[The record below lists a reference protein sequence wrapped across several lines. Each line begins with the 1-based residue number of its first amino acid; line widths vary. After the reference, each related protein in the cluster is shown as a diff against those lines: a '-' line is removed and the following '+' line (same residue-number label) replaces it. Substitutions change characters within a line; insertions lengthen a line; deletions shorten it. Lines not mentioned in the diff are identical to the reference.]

1 MINPVALASLAGCV
15 ALALF
20 LLVGPLRSHESSDA
34 GDGWGTVIIDKP
46 HKAWPRRVMML
57 LGLFLLATTFVAI
70 NRVQIAA
77 AYDYVVLHLALWAF
91 TSPAVIAPYAK
102 HLLPALRAMIAL
114 AIVIF
119 GAVAPARIDR
129 KLVIMLHAVVYLG
142 ISALFDSLMLAI
154 AASARLPIG
163 GFGVEGIL
171 MSMLL
176 GGVVMLHVFFT
187 SFQLPRPTR
196 VPVQRGVHRWPTIQL
211 MGAGAAT
218 LFIYGLLI
226 ALLVNSGIAGHGVML
241 FIGFMTYSVL
251 WNALIVVLLVLGLVG
266 RHRPLPSNDRP
277 PIHVIICAYNENPG
291 IADTLQSIEAA
302 AVTYGGSVRVTV
314 ADDGSTDG
322 TAVLSRAVIEEFKV
336 ASGEVLDCP
345 HGGKSAALNAALARV
360 AAPIAIRI
368 DADVVIGPDS
378 FLYIPGW
385 FSDPTVGCVGAGTL
399 PRMGR
404 SWIHRMRLLE
414 CLSSFYF
421 ARVGLMAVDGI
432 SCIPGTFQAFRPAAA
447 LAVGG
452 YVTGMNGE
460 DADLTML
467 LGRLGYRVMID
478 TRIRVFEDVPSTVL
492 ELQEQRLRW
501 YRAGAHVFARQG
513 PLLAGSAGPR
523 VWFNTVRLIALRFLA
538 TLRPVLFLYS
548 AVLAVLHPTS
558 YRNIWFVFVLYGSSV
573 LPVIIVT
580 TVVAIRHHYTRYLP
594 WFLVWYPTFVV
605 LRRAFVIES
614 LLTLPT
620 RPVRAPVALR
630 GRTTWK
636 ARKPAAELA
645 G

>member
-1 MINPVALASLAGCV
+1 MINPAALASLAGCV
-15 ALALF
+15 ALAIF
-20 LLVGPLRSHESSDA
+20 LLVWPLRSHESSDA
-34 GDGWGTVIIDKP
+34 GDGWGQVIIDKP
-46 HKAWPRRVMML
+46 HQAWPRRVMVL
-57 LGLFLLATTFVAI
+57 LALFLVATAFVAI
-70 NRVQIAA
+70 NRDAIAA
-77 AYDYVVLHLALWAF
+77 GYSYLVMHLTLWAF
-91 TSPAVIAPYAK
+91 PSPAVIAPYAK
-102 HLLPALRAMIAL
+102 HLEPAFRAMIAL
-114 AIVIF
+114 GIVLF
-119 GAVAPARIDR
+119 GVVAPARIDR
-129 KLVIMLHAVVYLG
+129 KMVIISHAAVYLG
-142 ISALFDSLMLAI
+142 ISVLFDSLLLAI
-154 AASARLPIG
+154 AAATRLPIG
-163 GFGVEGIL
+163 GYGVEGIL
-171 MSMLL
+171 MNMLL

-196 VPVQRGVHRWPTIQL
+196 VPVQRGAYRWPTIQL
-211 MGAGAAT
+211 VGAGAAT

-226 ALLVNSGIAGHGVML
+226 ALLVNSGIAAHGIML

-251 WNALIVVLLVLGLVG
+251 WNGLMVVLLILGLFS
-266 RHRPLPSNDRP
+266 RHRPPDSDERP
-277 PIHVIICAYNENPG
+277 PIHVIICAYNEDPG
-291 IADTLQSIEAA
+291 IEDTLRSIEAA
-302 AVTYGGSVRVTV
+302 AVTYAGPVRVTV

-322 TAVLSRAVIEEFKV
+322 TGVLSRAVMNQFTA

-360 AAPIAIRI
+360 TAPIVIRI

-378 FLYIPGW
+378 FVYLPGW
-385 FSDPTVGCVGAGTL
+385 FRDPSVGCVGAGTL

-421 ARVGLMAVDGI
+421 ARVGLMTVDGI
-432 SCIPGTFQAFRPAAA
+432 SCIPGTFQAFRPAPA

-467 LGRLGYRVMID
+467 LGRLGYRVIID

-523 VWFNTVRLIALRFLA
+523 VWFNSVRLITLRFLG
-538 TLRPVLFLYS
+538 TLRPILFLYS
-548 AVLAVLHPTS
+548 AVMALLHPTS
-558 YRNIWFVFVLYGSSV
+558 YRNIWFVFVLFGSSV
-573 LPVIIVT
+573 VPVILVT
-580 TVVAIRHHYTRYLP
+580 SVVAIRHHYARYLP
-594 WFLVWYPTFVV
+594 WFLIWYPTFVV
-605 LRRAFVIES
+605 LRRAIVIES

-620 RPVRAPVALR
+620 RPVRAPRALR
-630 GRTTWK
+630 GRHVWK
-636 ARKPAAELA
+636 ARKPVAELA

>member
-1 MINPVALASLAGCV
+1 MINPAALVSLAGCV

-20 LLVGPLRSHESSDA
+20 LLIWPLRHHQSSDT
-34 GDGWGTVIIDKP
+34 GDGWGKVVIDRP
-46 HKAWPRRVMML
+46 HIAWPRRVMIL
-57 LGLFLLATTFVAI
+57 LVLFVVSTALVAI
-70 NRVQIAA
+70 DRDAIAA
-77 AYDYVVLHLALWAF
+77 GYDYLVLHLSLWAF
-91 TSPAVIAPYAK
+91 PSPAVIAPYAR
-102 HLLPALRAMIAL
+102 HLEPAFRAMIAMG
-114 AIVIF
+114 IVLF
-119 GAVAPARIDR
+119 GLVAPARIDR
-129 KLVIMLHAVVYLG
+129 RMVIILHAVVYLG
-142 ISALFDSLMLAI
+142 ISVLFDSLMLAV
-154 AASARLPIG
+154 AAATRLPIG
-163 GFGVEGIL
+163 GYGVEGIL
-171 MSMLL
+171 MNMLL

-196 VPVQRGVHRWPTIQL
+196 VPAQRGVYRWPTIQL
-211 MGAGAAT
+211 VGAGSAT

-226 ALLVNSGIAGHGVML
+226 ALLVNSGIAAHGVML

-251 WNALIVVLLVLGLVG
+251 WNGLMVVLLILGLVG
-266 RHRPLPSNDRP
+266 RRRPVPSNDRP

-302 AVTYGGSVRVTV
+302 AVTYAGPVRVSV

-322 TAVLSRAVIEEFKV
+322 TAALARTVMGEFTAATGDVLECA
-336 ASGEVLDCP
+336 
-345 HGGKSAALNAALARV
+345 HGGKSAALNTALAGV
-360 AAPIAIRI
+360 MASIVIRI
-368 DADVVIGPDS
+368 DADVVIAPDA
-378 FLYIPGW
+378 FVYLPGW
-385 FSDPTVGCVGAGTL
+385 FSDPTVGCVGGGTM

-421 ARVGLMAVDGI
+421 ARVGLMTVDGI
-432 SCIPGTFQAFRPAAA
+432 SCIPGTFQAFRPAPA

-467 LGRLGYRVMID
+467 LGRLGYRVIID

-523 VWFNTVRLIALRFLA
+523 VWFNSVRLITLRFLG

-548 AVLAVLHPTS
+548 AVMALLHPTS
-558 YRNIWFVFVLYGSSV
+558 YRNIWFVFVLFGSSV
-573 LPVIIVT
+573 VPVILVT
-580 TVVAIRHHYTRYLP
+580 TVVAIRHRYARYLP
-594 WFLVWYPTFVV
+594 WFLIWYPTFVV
-605 LRRAFVIES
+605 LRRAIVIES

-620 RPVRAPVALR
+620 RPVRFRVALR
-630 GRTTWK
+630 GRPIWK
-636 ARKPAAELA
+636 AGAPAAEPA